1 MDINRYPIYGGRMV
15 AEDGS
20 VVNIADAIGGE
31 NTGMKADIN
40 RYPVYGGRFV
50 AEDGSVLNIA
60 KNIGKGSGGKTDS
73 DDTLTV
79 VAAVSSGN
87 INIYRAT
94 MRQWFR
100 ERLPDGWTATD
111 LTALCDRWYTITRT
125 GWSGYSEFYQPS
137 VSAVSA
143 GTKGGDNKDLVCIPS
158 TDTETNRDDY
168 AGLPLFAICDCNW
181 VVDPDSL
188 EPVITDIEGITSGFE
203 RYNSERYVGVLQ
215 MSPWHF
221 WQDNADTY
229 LHGIADYKVAGYEH
243 VEPVPEAV
251 RIDGSVR
258 PWVVHAKYMSATK
271 DDKMTCCAGMIPTA
285 FTSHNSLHALSTK
298 NGAQYSGGTTAD
310 DAWLKLMFFVKYASL
325 TADAILQGCCNYNF
339 QYPAAASETGI
350 KRVLLTE
357 AQANNLTV
365 GSGVIVG
372 NYNGTLDRG
381 NADMYSITGSGGA
394 KIAKIEKA
402 TVDGVQYS
410 AVYIDTAATFD
421 TVANGASKAG
431 TTYISTWHW
440 ASGSCDSVNGAD
452 GSPGSNTNGKY
463 PARIQGIE
471 YAVGGYEVYADV
483 IQNLADNVY
492 TPQVVRRSVQQAS
505 SITKNYINVGINYP
519 QPASDG
525 WTYPKKLDYKN
536 GVFYAVESGGS
547 SSTYLRDGFYV
558 NKAGTTGVREWLAF
572 GNLGTGA
579 AYGGLSCLYGGNGL
593 SIGWWYSLARI
604 SPTGNRGEF
613 SA

>member
-87 INIYRAT
+87 VNTYRAT

-100 ERLPDGWTATD
+100 ERLPEGWTAAD

-125 GWSGYSEFYQPS
+125 GWSGYSEFFQPS

-143 GTKGGDNKDLVCIPS
+143 GTKGGDNAGLVCIPS
-158 TDTETNRDDY
+158 TDTEANRDDY

-181 VVDPDSL
+181 AVGLDSL
-188 EPVITDIEGITSGFE
+188 EPVITDIEGITDGFE
-203 RYNSERYVGVLQ
+203 RYNPDKYVGVLQ
-215 MSPWHF
+215 MAPWHF

-229 LHGIADYKVAGYEH
+229 LHGVADYKVEGYEH

-258 PWVVHAKYMSATK
+258 AWVVHAKYMSATRNG
-271 DDKMTCCAGMIPTA
+271 KMTCCAGTIPTA
-285 FTSHNSLHALSTK
+285 FTSHNTLHSLSAK
-298 NGAQYSGGTTAD
+298 NGTQYSGGTTAD
-310 DAWLKLMFFVKYASL
+310 DAWLKLMFFIKHASL
-325 TADAILQGCCNYNF
+325 TADGIQQGCCDYNY
-339 QYPAAASETGI
+339 QYLAAVSETGV
-350 KRVLLTE
+350 KRILLTE
-357 AQANNLTV
+357 AQAANLV
-365 GSGVIVG
+365 AGSSVIVG
-372 NYNGTLDRG
+372 NYSNSMDRG

-394 KIAKIEKA
+394 KIVKIEKV
-402 TVDGVQYS
+402 TVNDVQYS

-421 TVANGASKAG
+421 TVANGASKTG

-440 ASGSCDSVNGAD
+440 ASGSCDSVKGAD
-452 GSPGSNTNGKY
+452 GSPGSNTNSKY

-492 TPQVVRRSVQQAS
+492 TPRVVRRSAQQAS
-505 SITKNYINVGINYP
+505 SITENYINVGINYP
-519 QPASDG
+519 QPASDD

-547 SSTYLRDGFYV
+547 SSTYLRDGFYA
-558 NKAGTTGVREWLAF
+558 NKAGTTGAREWLAF
-572 GNLGTGA
+572 GPLLNSPVN
-579 AYGGLSCLYGGNGL
+579 GGLSGLNGSADL
-593 SIGWWYSLARI
+593 SSSWWSAIARL